1 MYNLFFDMCY
11 VFWVAVFV
19 AKSSAAELY

>member
-19 AKSSAAELY
+19 AMSSAAELY